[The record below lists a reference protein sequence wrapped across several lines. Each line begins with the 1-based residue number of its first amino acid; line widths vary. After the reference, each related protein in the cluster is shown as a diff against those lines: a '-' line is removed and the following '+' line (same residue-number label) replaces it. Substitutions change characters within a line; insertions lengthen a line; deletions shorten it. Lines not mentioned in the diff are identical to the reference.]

1 MAEIRLAGI
10 GHEYVTGEYALR
22 HVDVTW
28 DDGGAYALLGPSG
41 CGKSTMLD
49 VISGLLAPSAG
60 RVYFDGIDVTERTP
74 VERNIAQVFQFPV
87 LYDSMTVEENM
98 RFPLRNRGVPKPEA
112 RRRAGE
118 IAELLGIT
126 HLLKRRARGL
136 PADAKQLVSLA
147 RGLVRRDV
155 SAILF
160 DEPLTVIDPQ
170 KRWTLRQALKRVHA
184 ELSHTLVYVTHDQTE
199 ALTFADVVVVMD
211 AGRVM
216 QKGTPDELF
225 ERPAHRFV
233 GHFIGSPGMNFLPCT
248 VEDGVVSLAGI
259 VVLRDPGLGTE
270 DTDGTDG
277 TYGTDGTDGTVDA
290 VVGIRPDYVVCR
302 ESPVPGT
309 IAATVTSTRDLGA
322 AHLVHLTIGDEASL
336 VARVPAG
343 RDVPADRCWVE
354 LQAGK
359 AHLFRDGHLV
369 PGGRPV
375 EEVS

>member
-10 GHEYVTGEYALR
+10 GHEYVKGEYALKQ
-22 HVDVTW
+22 VEVTW

-41 CGKSTMLD
+41 CGKTTMLD
-49 VISGLLAPSAG
+49 IISGLLRPSAG
-60 RVYFDGIDVTERTP
+60 KVYFDGIDVTERTA

-112 RRRAGE
+112 QRRAEE
-118 IAELLGIT
+118 IAELLEIG
-126 HLLKRRARGL
+126 HLLKQRARGL

-199 ALTFADVVVVMD
+199 ALTFADVVVVMNE
-211 AGRVM
+211 GEVM

-248 VEDGVVSLAGI
+248 VDDGVVSVAGV
-259 VVLRDPGLGTE
+259 VVLRHAGLEPEG
-270 DTDGTDG
+270 DGD
-277 TYGTDGTDGTVDA
+277 D
-290 VVGIRPDYVVCR
+290 VVGIRPDYVACR
-302 ESPVPGT
+302 ERPAPGT
-309 IAATVTSTRDLGA
+309 IEATVTSVRDLGA
-322 AHLVHLTIGDEASL
+322 AHLVHMTVKDEAPL
-336 VARVPAG
+336 IARVPAG
-343 RDVPADRCWVE
+343 QDVPADRCWVE

-359 AHLFRDGHLV
+359 VHLFRNGRLV

-375 EEVS
+375 EGVA